1 MLRRKGPGKGERTIS
16 IQAGEH
22 TIEITLPQEQAD
34 ALEELVEN
42 VEAFE
47 SEWAE
52 NPSAATARLAAGV
65 DDEDAAKGFAG
76 ASLAHYQM
84 TGDVES
90 PLRGMGMFMVARRAV
105 ASDLASL
112 LLWLGDEGHLDSE
125 TAEDLGLRPDYIER
139 LLDVYRRLPQPS
151 GSDDFAV
158 ELAVQGAVRRFE
170 RQLSEIAAENYP
182 DADAAQLW
190 QLRRVLVEFA
200 HANELDSLG
209 VAHRLVLAEHPEELA
224 VLAPDADS

>member
-16 IQAGEH
+16 IQAGGH
-22 TIEITLPQEQAD
+22 TIELTLPQEQAD
-34 ALEELVEN
+34 ALEELVDN

-52 NPSAATARLAAGV
+52 HPGAVLARLAAGV
-65 DDEDAAKGFAG
+65 DDEDAAKGFA
-76 ASLAHYQM
+76 AAALAHYRA

-90 PLRGMGMFMVARRAV
+90 PLRGIGVFMVARRAV

-125 TAEDLGLRPDYIER
+125 TAEDLGLPADYIER
-139 LLDVYRRLPQPS
+139 LLDVYRSLPQPS

-158 ELAVQGAVRRFE
+158 ELATRGAVRRLE
-170 RQLSEIAAENYP
+170 RQLSEIVSDNYP
-182 DADAAQLW
+182 DADASQLW

-200 HANELDSLG
+200 HANELDSLD
-209 VAHRLVLAEHPEELA
+209 VAHRLVRAEHPEELA
-224 VLAPDADS
+224 FLSQ